1 MEDAT
6 LCETADAAP
15 ASLIGAASES
25 GTKIDQS
32 LTCQGTEKRTRDE
45 GAKLAPTFAQIKRAR
60 RAQSRAG
67 AWAVPWPR
75 PVRGLAGSHTEP
87 TPSRSCVHRTHS
99 LASADRIPY
108 VHASTIPGAAAS
120 WSPRWTASSS
130 TSPSTPPRVCS

>member
-15 ASLIGAASES
+15 ASLGAASKS
-25 GTKIDQS
+25 GAEIDQS
-32 LTCQGTEKRTRDE
+32 LTCQVTEKRTRDE

-67 AWAVPWPR
+67 GPGQCHGRAPCVASP
-75 PVRGLAGSHTEP
+75 GSHTEP
-87 TPSRSCVHRTHS
+87 TPSRSCVHLTRS

-108 VHASTIPGAAAS
+108 AHASTIPGAPAA
-120 WSPRWTASSS
+120 
-130 TSPSTPPRVCS
+130 